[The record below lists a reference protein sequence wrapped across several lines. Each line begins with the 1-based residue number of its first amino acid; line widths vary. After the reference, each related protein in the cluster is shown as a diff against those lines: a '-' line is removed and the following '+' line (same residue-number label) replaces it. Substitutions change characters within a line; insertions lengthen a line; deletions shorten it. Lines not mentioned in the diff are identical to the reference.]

1 MLTVLTFLGV
11 LAALFF
17 AAALATRE
25 QEQLQPAPPDAADVV
40 LPSGRVTA
48 EQVAAVRFG
57 LAPRGYR
64 MSEVDAVLSRLGEEL
79 AQRDAE
85 LAQLRGEPAAVEPV
99 VESPVPAPVEVAAD
113 AGSSRVSDGA
123 APDLSTGEA
132 PREPVDPPA
141 REDSTLPR

>member
-25 QEQLQPAPPDAADVV
+25 EEQLQPAPPDAADVV
-40 LPSGRVTA
+40 LPSGRPLTA
-48 EQVAAVRFG
+48 EDVAAVRFG

-64 MSEVDAVLSRLGEEL
+64 MSEVDAVLERLGREL
-79 AQRDAE
+79 SDRDAE
-85 LAQLRGEPAAVEPV
+85 LARLRGGAPEPAAAATPAAAELAPA
-99 VESPVPAPVEVAAD
+99 PVPA
-113 AGSSRVSDGA
+113 GG
-123 APDLSTGEA
+123 APDLSAGEA
-132 PREPVDPPA
+132 PREPVDPPG